1 MPFVSVVTTD
11 ARLMA
16 SRGGA
21 DEDVAFED
29 APMGEALVEASDER
43 DPDTPGVGLT
53 PAPPLVRFCEHL
65 TKSACRVARGAPTA
79 CAELHFRP
87 IRYPWTNSDVHCH
100 FLDACKF
107 RGTCRYVHWELDVDD
122 GEIPSRPDPPPFVYS
137 HLAAAR
143 VPERLRAIPDPQWIR
158 ADLKRFDLCL
168 LGDFAVVLVD
178 PPWNIGID
186 LPYDTMSDADM
197 RNLGVEALQTEGYL
211 FLWVT
216 GRAMELGR
224 TCMAQ
229 WNYRRVAELVWIKV
243 NQMQNIIRTG
253 RTGHF
258 LNHSKEHMLIGV
270 KGEPSF
276 PRAPGARPDC
286 DVLVSEVRETSRK
299 PTEVYGIA
307 ERLAPGARKLELF
320 ARQHNV
326 GQPGWVAIGNQ
337 LDDSRVVDESMAS
350 RVREAY
356 PTMRL

>member
-1 MPFVSVVTTD
+1 M
-11 ARLMA
+11 
-16 SRGGA
+16 
-21 DEDVAFED
+21 
-29 APMGEALVEASDER
+29 
-43 DPDTPGVGLT
+43 
-53 PAPPLVRFCEHL
+53 
-65 TKSACRVARGAPTA
+65 
-79 CAELHFRP
+79 
-87 IRYPWTNSDVHCH
+87 
-100 FLDACKF
+100 
-107 RGTCRYVHWELDVDD
+107 
-122 GEIPSRPDPPPFVYS
+122 
-137 HLAAAR
+137 
-143 VPERLRAIPDPQWIR
+143 
-158 ADLKRFDLCL
+158 
-168 LGDFAVVLVD
+168 VLVD

-276 PRAPGARPDC
+276 PRAGRTTGLRRPRLGGARDIAQT
-286 DVLVSEVRETSRK
+286 DRGVRHRRTIGAR
-299 PTEVYGIA
+299 
-307 ERLAPGARKLELF
+307 ARKLELF

>member
-1 MPFVSVVTTD
+1 
-11 ARLMA
+11 
-16 SRGGA
+16 
-21 DEDVAFED
+21 
-29 APMGEALVEASDER
+29 MGEALVEASDER

-53 PAPPLVRFCEHL
+53 PAPPLARFCEHL
-65 TKSACRVARGAPTA
+65 TKSACRAARGTPTA

-137 HLAAAR
+137 PSPPRA
-143 VPERLRAIPDPQWIR
+143 PERLRAIPDPQWIR

-229 WNYRRVAELVWIKV
+229 WKYRRVAELVWIKV

-270 KGEPSF
+270 KGEP
-276 PRAPGARPDC
+276 PRARRAHDRTATSSSRRCERHRANRPRCTASPNDWRPARESSSSSPDNTTS
-286 DVLVSEVRETSRK
+286 DSPDGWRLGINSTTRAWWTSRWRR
-299 PTEVYGIA
+299 A
-307 ERLAPGARKLELF
+307 F
-320 ARQHNV
+320 ARRIRRCDCRRDRRSSPN
-326 GQPGWVAIGNQ
+326 
-337 LDDSRVVDESMAS
+337 
-350 RVREAY
+350 
-356 PTMRL
+356 

>member
-1 MPFVSVVTTD
+1 MASARRGVRRARPRYAGRRSD
-11 ARLMA
+11 ARA
-16 SRGGA
+16 SPRA
-21 DEDVAFED
+21 LLRAPDEERLPRRSRD
-29 APMGEALVEASDER
+29 AH
-43 DPDTPGVGLT
+43 GV
-53 PAPPLVRFCEHL
+53 R
-65 TKSACRVARGAPTA
+65 
-79 CAELHFRP
+79 ELHFRP

-137 HLAAAR
+137 PLAAAR

-216 GRAMELGR
+216 EGRWSRSNVHGAVEVSQGGRARLDKGEPD
-224 TCMAQ
+224 AEHHS
-229 WNYRRVAELVWIKV
+229 RR
-243 NQMQNIIRTG
+243 R

-258 LNHSKEHMLIGV
+258 LNLQRAHAHRRQGRTFISARAGRTTGLRRPRLGGARDIAQTDRGV
-270 KGEPSF
+270 
-276 PRAPGARPDC
+276 RHRRTIAPGAQ
-286 DVLVSEVRETSRK
+286 
-299 PTEVYGIA
+299 
-307 ERLAPGARKLELF
+307 ARAL
-320 ARQHNV
+320 RQTTRV
-326 GQPGWVAIGNQ
+326 GQPGWVAVGNQ